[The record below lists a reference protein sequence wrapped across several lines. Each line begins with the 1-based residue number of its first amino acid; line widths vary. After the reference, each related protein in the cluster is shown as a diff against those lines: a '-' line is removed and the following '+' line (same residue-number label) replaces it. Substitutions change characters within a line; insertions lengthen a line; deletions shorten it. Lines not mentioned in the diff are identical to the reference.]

1 MQTALTRTRRR
12 TQMSLIAGS
21 VVGALVVALVSP
33 AAIQAAAAP
42 ASVDAPSARALA
54 ATATP
59 QGPRIQPRYAADD
72 TLILTGTINVG
83 DEPRGLVVSPDGSV
97 LYVANSGSDSVSVI
111 DTNPASGTYNTVL
124 ATIPVGDYP
133 IGLALSPD
141 GSRLYVGNAG
151 SDNVSII
158 NTGTRTV
165 IASVRVEDYPMGV
178 ALSPGGDLLYV
189 TNLYSSNPNSST
201 VSIINTGNL
210 DDSYTRNVGQY
221 PWGVAVL
228 PNGRAYISNY
238 GNSTTALGSRNAVSV
253 IDDSASGFAYRETIT
268 VSNVVDDNLMDVAA
282 TPNGNFV
289 YVAASLTARVYKIDV
304 SSSSP
309 WPILTNQLNT
319 WGVAADDSAVYVAAG
334 GNGGLSPNGNV
345 ITISTSNNAFSAPV
359 SVGSGP
365 QDVAM
370 APAGTG
376 QFVYVGNSGSDT
388 VSVLQPAASPVNTL
402 APAVTGSSQVG
413 QTLTATS
420 GTWTG
425 VPAPTYSYL
434 WQSCTT
440 SNCTG
445 GTVAPIGTDDTVV
458 LTAAEAGKYVRVAVS
473 GTSSTMPAGVA
484 SSAPQLVEA
493 SGPVSFTSGAF
504 PSVVVG
510 ASTALTATVTNAGG
524 AALVPTSIGVTG
536 GGVSITGG
544 TCAVST
550 PIAPAGSCSVA
561 LAWTPASTGSL
572 SGAELTIGYLNGAS
586 PSGSLT
592 LSGAAT
598 SPIDPTVSPPS
609 APIGL
614 AGLPGDAS
622 VVVTWSAPASPGS
635 FPVSSYELTSSP
647 GGHSCLTA
655 ALSCRV
661 SDLANG
667 TAYTFRARAL
677 NGAGWGPWSAASE
690 SVTPSTGRTVALLI
704 SGTRVKVSGKPA
716 IRVTGTASGL
726 DQRSMLRPWMRFPGQ
741 ASFAEGAARVL
752 VDDRGRFL
760 WERMTGRKIYVFLQ
774 TEDGKTRSNRITIS
788 AE

>member
-1 MQTALTRTRRR
+1 MDTTPTRSRRR
-12 TQMSLIAGS
+12 TRTQLVAGN

-42 ASVDAPSARALA
+42 ASVDAPGARALA
-54 ATATP
+54 GSAAP
-59 QGPRIQPRYAADD
+59 QVPRIQPRYAADD
-72 TLILTGTINVG
+72 TLILTRTINVG
-83 DEPRGLVVSPDGSV
+83 DEPRGLVVSPDGTL
-97 LYVANSGSDSVSVI
+97 LYVANSGSDNVSVI
-111 DTNPASGTYNTVL
+111 DTNPASGTYNTVI

-133 IGLALSPD
+133 IGLALSPE

-158 NTGTRTV
+158 DTGTRTV

-228 PNGRAYISNY
+228 PNGRAYVSNY
-238 GNSTTALGSRNAVSV
+238 GNSTNALGSSSVVSV
-253 IDDSASGFAYRETIT
+253 IDDSAHGFAPLPNIIIANIT
-268 VSNVVDDNLMDVAA
+268 GYNLMDVAA

-289 YVAASLTARVYKIDV
+289 YVTESLAARVFKIDV
-304 SSSSP
+304 NNNNSV
-309 WPILTNQLNT
+309 WTIYTNQLGS
-319 WGVAADDSAVYVAAG
+319 WGVAADDSAVYVAAT
-334 GNGGLSPNGNV
+334 GNGGPSGNV
-345 ITISTSNNAFSAPV
+345 TTISTSNNAVSAPV

-376 QFVYVGNSGSDT
+376 QFVYVGNAGSDT
-388 VSVLQPAASPVNTL
+388 VSVLQPAAAPVNTV
-402 APAVTGSSQVG
+402 APAVSGFSHVG
-413 QTLTATS
+413 QTLRATS
-420 GTWTG
+420 GTWAG
-425 VPAPTYSYL
+425 VPTPTYSYQ

-440 SNCTG
+440 SDCSG
-445 GTVAPIGTDDTVV
+445 GTMATIGTDDTVALSV
-458 LTAAEAGKYVRVAVS
+458 AEAGKYVRVAVT
-473 GTSSTMPAGVA
+473 GTSSTMPAAVA
-484 SSAPQLVEA
+484 RSTPQLVVA
-493 SGPVSFTSGAF
+493 SGPVSFGSGTF
-504 PSVVVG
+504 PSVVTG
-510 ASTALTATVTNAGG
+510 ASTALTATVTNDGG

-536 GGVSITGG
+536 GGVSVMGG

-550 PIAPAGSCSVA
+550 PVAPAGSCTVA
-561 LAWTPASTGSL
+561 LAWTPASAGGL
-572 SGAELTIGYLNGAS
+572 SGAELTIDYLNGLS
-586 PSGSLT
+586 PSASLS
-592 LSGAAT
+592 LSGTAT
-598 SPIDPTVSPPS
+598 SPLDPTVSPPS

-655 ALSCRV
+655 ALSCKV

-667 TAYTFRARAL
+667 TAYTFTVRAL
-677 NGAGWGPWSAASE
+677 NGAGWGPWSAASA
-690 SVTPSTGRTVALLI
+690 SVIPTAAPIPGLVIT
-704 SGTRVKVSGKPA
+704 GTRTQGRAKPA
-716 IRVTGTASGL
+716 IRVTGIATGL
-726 DQRSMLRPWMRFPGQ
+726 DRGSILRPWFRFPGQ
-741 ASFAEGAARVL
+741 ASFTEGAARVL
-752 VDDRGRFL
+752 VDDRGRFA
-760 WERMTGRKIYVFLQ
+760 WERMTGRKVYVYLQ
-774 TEDGKTRSNRITIS
+774 TEDGETRSNRITIS

>member
-1 MQTALTRTRRR
+1 MDTTPTRSRRGTRR
-12 TQMSLIAGS
+12 QLWVGS
-21 VVGALVVALVSP
+21 VLGALALGLVSLP
-33 AAIQAAAAP
+33 AVQAASAP
-42 ASVDAPSARALA
+42 ASVDASD
-54 ATATP
+54 ATP
-59 QGPRIQPRYAADD
+59 LEGTAASQGSRIQPRYAADD
-72 TLILTGTINVG
+72 TLILTRTINVG
-83 DEPRGLVVSPDGSV
+83 DEPRGLVVSPDGTL
-97 LYVANSGSDSVSVI
+97 LYVANSGSDNVSVI
-111 DTNPASGTYNTVL
+111 NALSGATLT
-124 ATIPVGDYP
+124 TIPVGDYP

-158 NTGTRTV
+158 HTGTRTV

-289 YVAASLTARVYKIDV
+289 YVTASLTARVYKIDV
-304 SSSSP
+304 SNNNTP
-309 WPILTNQLNT
+309 WTIFTNQLNS

-334 GNGGLSPNGNV
+334 GNGGPSGNV
-345 ITISTSNNAFSAPV
+345 TTISTANNALSAPV

-425 VPAPTYSYL
+425 VPAPTYSYE

-440 SNCTG
+440 SNCSG
-445 GTVAPIGTDDTVV
+445 GTLATIGTDDTVALSV
-458 LTAAEAGKYVRVAVS
+458 AEAGKYVRVAVT
-473 GTSSTMPAGVA
+473 GASSTMPAGVA
-484 SSAPQLVEA
+484 SSAPQLVVGA
-493 SGPVSFTSGAF
+493 GPVSFGSGAF
-504 PSVVVG
+504 PSVVLG
-510 ASTALTATVTNAGG
+510 ASTALTATLTNTGG

-635 FPVSSYELTSSP
+635 FPVSRYELTSSP

-655 ALSCRV
+655 ALSCKV

-667 TAYTFRARAL
+667 TAYTFTVRAL
-677 NGAGWGPWSAASE
+677 NGAGWGPWSAASA
-690 SVTPSTGRTVALLI
+690 SVIPTAAPIPGLVIT
-704 SGTRVKVSGKPA
+704 GTRTQGRAKPA
-716 IRVTGTASGL
+716 IRVTGIATGL
-726 DQRSMLRPWMRFPGQ
+726 DRGSILRPWFRFPGQ
-741 ASFAEGAARVL
+741 ASFTEGAARVL
-752 VDDRGRFL
+752 VDDRGRFA
-760 WERMTGRKIYVFLQ
+760 WERMTGRKVYVYLQ
-774 TEDGKTRSNRITIS
+774 TEDGETRSNRITIS

>member
-1 MQTALTRTRRR
+1 MDTTPTRSRPR

-21 VVGALVVALVSP
+21 VVGALALGLVSLP
-33 AAIQAAAAP
+33 AVQAASAP
-42 ASVDAPSARALA
+42 ASVDASDATHLA
-54 ATATP
+54 GTAAS
-59 QGPRIQPRYAADD
+59 QGSRIQPRYAADD
-72 TLILTGTINVG
+72 TLILTRTINVG
-83 DEPRGLVVSPDGSV
+83 DEPRGLAVSPDGTL
-97 LYVANSGSDSVSVI
+97 LYVANSGSDNVSVV
-111 DTNPASGTYNTVL
+111 NALSGATLT
-124 ATIPVGDYP
+124 TIPVGDYP

-141 GSRLYVGNAG
+141 GTRLYAGNATDD
-151 SDNVSII
+151 SVSII
-158 NTGTRTV
+158 DTGSRAV
-165 IASVRVEDYPMGV
+165 IGSVRVGDYPMGV
-178 ALSPGGDLLYV
+178 ALSPSGDLLYV
-189 TNLYSSNPNSST
+189 TNLYSNT
-201 VSIINTGNL
+201 VSIINTANL
-210 DDSYTRNVGQY
+210 DDTYTRNVGQY

-253 IDDSASGFAYRETIT
+253 IDDSASGFAYRATIT

-289 YVAASLTARVYKIDV
+289 YVTASLTARVYRIDV
-304 SSSSP
+304 SNGSP

-334 GNGGLSPNGNV
+334 GNGGPSGNV

-420 GTWTG
+420 GSWTG
-425 VPAPTYSYL
+425 VPAPTYSYE

-440 SNCTG
+440 SNCSG
-445 GTVAPIGTDDTVV
+445 GTLATIGTDDTVALSV
-458 LTAAEAGKYVRVAVS
+458 TEAGKYVRVAVT
-473 GTSSTMPAGVA
+473 GASSTMPAGVA
-484 SSAPQLVEA
+484 SSAPQLVVGP
-493 SGPVSFTSGAF
+493 GPVSFGSGAF
-504 PSVVVG
+504 PSVVLG
-510 ASTALTATVTNAGG
+510 ASTALTATLTNTGG

-655 ALSCRV
+655 ALSCKV

-667 TAYTFRARAL
+667 TAYTFTVRAL
-677 NGAGWGPWSAASE
+677 NGAGWGPWSAASA
-690 SVTPSTGRTVALLI
+690 SVIPTAAPIPGLVIT
-704 SGTRVKVSGKPA
+704 GTRTQGRAKPA
-716 IRVTGTASGL
+716 IRVTGIATGL
-726 DQRSMLRPWMRFPGQ
+726 DRGSILRPWFRFPGQ
-741 ASFAEGAARVL
+741 ASFTEGAARVL
-752 VDDRGRFL
+752 VDDRGRFA
-760 WERMTGRKIYVFLQ
+760 WERMTGRKVYVYLQ
-774 TEDGKTRSNRITIS
+774 TEDGETRSNRITIS